1 MKMEQAPQEI
11 PLDEKSMSGNDGH
24 WAERLMPRHTL
35 PDKRFLPGK
44 RQMLLILV
52 LMLPVPAF
60 FLSMF
65 IGTFPVS
72 PAELISLVVSQ
83 ALHQESSLPEVYR
96 TVLFDVRLPRIIL
109 AMIVGTALSASGAA
123 FQGIF
128 RNPLVSPYILGL
140 SSGAAFGAA
149 FSLAIFPSLPVQFSA
164 FFFSLVA
171 VGAAY
176 LMASFRG
183 RTPVVSLILS
193 GVIVGAVFDALLAI
207 IQIAVDERSLQ
218 SIVYWIMGSMATASW
233 VKVNQSIIPIT
244 IGCLVIFLLRWRLNV
259 LALGDEEARAVGLN
273 PDIYKAIFVTA
284 AALAASSAVAAVG
297 IIGLVGLIVP
307 HMIRMA
313 FGPDHKV
320 LIPLSISFGAAFMA
334 VVDDFARAGLGFEI
348 PVGVLTTIIGAPIFA
363 YLLRSTGVRGWE

>member
-11 PLDEKSMSGNDGH
+11 PLDEKSMSGNGGH

-149 FSLAIFPSLPVQFSA
+149 FSLAIFPSLLVQFSA

-176 LMASFRG
+176 LMGSFRG

-320 LIPLSISFGAAFMA
+320 LIPLSISFGAAFMV